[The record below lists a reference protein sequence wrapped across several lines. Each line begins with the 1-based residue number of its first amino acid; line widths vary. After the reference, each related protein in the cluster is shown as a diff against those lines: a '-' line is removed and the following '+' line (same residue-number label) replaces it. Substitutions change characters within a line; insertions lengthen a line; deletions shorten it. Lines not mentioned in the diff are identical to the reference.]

1 MRLLKFSQIVF
12 IFYFFFKW
20 GLQLGR
26 GILTHPILWKLSPS
40 ILPHPRFPNFVQPP
54 SLLPPTLTS
63 TSYSVVLFLWL
74 NGWSRHI
81 WSILL
86 NDIMNVNMSSLKT
99 WMCVLCNKALG
110 FIVCIEV
117 STPFKNTPPLF
128 FAKHPPPPKSANC
141 QSLPFLGI
149 SALYIGF
156 SWTFP

>member
-1 MRLLKFSQIVF
+1 MRLLKSSAKSFSF
-12 IFYFFFKW
+12 FFFKW

-26 GILTHPILWKLSPS
+26 GVLTHPILWKLSPS
-40 ILPHPRFPNFVQPP
+40 ILPDPPFSNFVQPP
-54 SLLPPTLTS
+54 SLLPPTPNS

-81 WSILL
+81 WSAILL
-86 NDIMNVNMSSLKT
+86 NDIMDVHMSSLKT

-117 STPFKNTPPLF
+117 STPLQKHPTSLF
-128 FAKHPPPPKSANC
+128 RQAPPPPKSTNC
-141 QSLPFLGI
+141 QSPPFLGI

>member
-1 MRLLKFSQIVF
+1 MRLLKSSAKSFS
-12 IFYFFFKW
+12 FFFKW
-20 GLQLGR
+20 GLQIGR
-26 GILTHPILWKLSPS
+26 GVLTHPIVWKLSPS
-40 ILPHPRFPNFVQPP
+40 ILPDLPFSNFVQPP
-54 SLLPPTLTS
+54 SLLPPTPTS

-81 WSILL
+81 WSVLL

-110 FIVCIEV
+110 FKVCIEV
-117 STPFKNTPPLF
+117 STPLQKQPTSLFRQAPPL
-128 FAKHPPPPKSANC
+128 PKSANC
-141 QSLPFLGI
+141 QSLPLLGI